1 MHAAS
6 PPLDESLPRLSA
18 IRGARPL
25 IRKSICSP
33 ADKLFRPEPNRSLPW
48 RSVARNVNGIGA
60 KADSI
65 QNQNSTSTDYR
76 LIVVGCCSK
85 FFFSIRRYCSSIRER
100 FFKNR
105 VRALARMRIGQRSS
119 LLFLFMFFIEINESI
134 RKTKLWKLRRWI
146 VIIKIFDNLER
157 DGEEIFC
164 TWDYARDVYLLSANC
179 HSDESNCLL
188 EDGSNSAVWFI
199 RKAAVRREPRH
210 FRSIHG

>member
-85 FFFSIRRYCSSIRER
+85 FFF
-100 FFKNR
+100 FPFDDN
-105 VRALARMRIGQRSS
+105 VARSESVS
-119 LLFLFMFFIEINESI
+119 LKIECVP
-134 RKTKLWKLRRWI
+134 WP
-146 VIIKIFDNLER
+146 
-157 DGEEIFC
+157 G
-164 TWDYARDVYLLSANC
+164 
-179 HSDESNCLL
+179 
-188 EDGSNSAVWFI
+188 
-199 RKAAVRREPRH
+199 
-210 FRSIHG
+210 